1 MKLLLQCRRVFVPVV
16 LMLLSISV
24 GAAEFSLVVKDTKGN
39 LQSDAVV
46 ALVPVQKNQYTD
58 TPTVVIDQIDK
69 QFVPGVMAVRV
80 NTLVRFPNSDDIRHH
95 VYSFSPA
102 KKFELRLYHGMT
114 AEPVLFDK
122 PGTVVLGCN
131 IHDSMVGYIFVVDT
145 PYFAV
150 ADAQGMARI
159 SQVPAGK
166 YQLEIYHPRM
176 NSNYPV
182 SSVQLTENET
192 KQDSRVLDNLSEAKT
207 SKLDDEFSD
216 LF

>member
-1 MKLLLQCRRVFVPVV
+1 MNLLIHYWRCVVPGILMVF
-16 LMLLSISV
+16 SFSAS
-24 GAAEFSLVVKDTKGN
+24 AAEFALTVKDAKGN
-39 LQSDAVV
+39 LQPDTVV
-46 ALVPVQKNQYTD
+46 ALVPVQKNNYTD
-58 TPTVVIDQIDK
+58 TPTVAIDQINK
-69 QFVPGVMAVRV
+69 HFVPGVMAIRV